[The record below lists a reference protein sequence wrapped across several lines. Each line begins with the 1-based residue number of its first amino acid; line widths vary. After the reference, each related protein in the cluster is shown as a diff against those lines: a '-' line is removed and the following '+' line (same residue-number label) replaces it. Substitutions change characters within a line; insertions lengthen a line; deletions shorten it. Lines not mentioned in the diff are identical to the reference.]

1 MIIIAMI
8 LYRNIFTRIH
18 FFEISC
24 FFPNR
29 SGGRGDVWDIYLYAL
44 TSPARFSA
52 TPGVGSSRRWL
63 GLTSKKAQ
71 APGDYSPQA
80 PGPDIDYRLNC
91 ERNKINNLLRS
102 FSHLQ
107 NISIYLVAHCETST
121 TEGQYPY
128 LPASFALLSLAPK
141 EITSSLTP
149 ALPCTA
155 DGLARSSPHG
165 SIL

>member
-1 MIIIAMI
+1 MI

-18 FFEISC
+18 FFRNSLL
-24 FFPNR
+24 FPKPQR
-29 SGGRGDVWDIYLYAL
+29 GAGGMCGIYTYTLSRRPPVFPLPRGWGPRGDSWVEHQKWPRPRGIIA
-44 TSPARFSA
+44 
-52 TPGVGSSRRWL
+52 
-63 GLTSKKAQ
+63 
-71 APGDYSPQA
+71 PQA
-80 PGPDIDYRLNC
+80 PGPAIDCRLNC
-91 ERNKINNLLRS
+91 ERNKINIWLRS

-107 NISIYLVAHCETST
+107 YISIYLVAHCETST